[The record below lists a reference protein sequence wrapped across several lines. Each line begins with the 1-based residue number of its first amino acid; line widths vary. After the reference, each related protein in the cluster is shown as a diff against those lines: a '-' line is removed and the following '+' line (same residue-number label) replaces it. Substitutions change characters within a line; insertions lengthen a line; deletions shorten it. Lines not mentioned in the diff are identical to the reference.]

1 MLIQLLLLI
10 LLPVA
15 AVFGWFM
22 GRKERASIAKAH
34 SPQFRQDYFK
44 GLNYL
49 INEQPDKAVDVF
61 IKLLEV
67 DSDTIEMHLAL
78 GNLFRRRG
86 EVDRAIRVH
95 QNLIARPTLD
105 KDHRTF
111 ALSALGQDY
120 LSAGVLDR
128 AERLF
133 LELARLHDNNEQ
145 SLQFLLRI
153 YEQEKDWSKAIE
165 IAHKLEHVSR
175 KKMAATIAQ
184 YYCELAEEKLEKSWL
199 TQASQYLKRAQAI
212 DHSCA
217 RSSMLR
223 GKIAMEAG
231 DYAEAIRCYKYVRHQ
246 DADFLSEVIDPL
258 VHCYHELKDDHSLIQ
273 FLNSCLLDNPRIK
286 VVLAIGNYLQEH
298 ESDKKAIEF
307 IAEHIQNRP
316 SLRGLS
322 YMIDLYIKNSG
333 GDTHEKLKIL
343 KKFIDV
349 LLIAKPIYR
358 CEHCG
363 FAGKILLWLCPSC
376 HHWATVKPIQ
386 GIEGS

>member
-1 MLIQLLLLI
+1 MLEQLLLLA

-15 AVFGWFM
+15 AVCGWLM
-22 GRKERASIAKAH
+22 GRKERT
-34 SPQFRQDYFK
+34 SPTGDPAQFRQNYFK

-67 DSDTIEMHLAL
+67 DSDTVETHLAL

-105 KDHRTF
+105 KENRML

-133 LELARLHDNNEQ
+133 LELTRLGDDNYQ

-153 YEQEKDWSKAIE
+153 YEQEKDWAKAIE
-165 IAHKLEHVSR
+165 IARKLENFS
-175 KKMAATIAQ
+175 KKSMAATIAQ

-199 TQASQYLKRAQAI
+199 AEASQYLKRAQAI
-212 DHSCA
+212 DHACVRASL
-217 RSSMLR
+217 LR
-223 GKIAMEAG
+223 GKVAMESG
-231 DYAEAIRCYKYVRHQ
+231 EYEEAIRCYKYVRNQ
-246 DADFLSEVIDPL
+246 DADYLSEVIDPL
-258 VHCYHELKDDHSLIQ
+258 THCYRELNDSASLIE
-273 FLNSCLLDNPRIK
+273 FLQSCLLDNSRIK
-286 VVLAIGNYLQEH
+286 IVLAIGNYFQEH

-307 IAEHIQNRP
+307 IAEQIQNRP

-322 YMIDLYIKNSG
+322 YLVELYIKNSS
-333 GDTHEKLKIL
+333 GDTREKLKIL
-343 KKFIDV
+343 KKFIDD
-349 LLIAKPIYR
+349 LLVAKPIYR

-363 FAGKILLWLCPSC
+363 FAGKLLLWLCPSC

>member
-1 MLIQLLLLI
+1 MLIELLLLA

-15 AVFGWFM
+15 ASFGWFM
-22 GRKERASIAKAH
+22 GRKEQVSTNKDSA
-34 SPQFRQDYFK
+34 QFRHDYFK

-67 DSDTIEMHLAL
+67 DSDTVETHLAL

-95 QNLIARPTLD
+95 QNLIARPALD
-105 KDHRTF
+105 KNNRML
-111 ALSALGQDY
+111 ALAALGQDY

-133 LELARLHDNNEQ
+133 LELTRLGEDNQ

-153 YEQEKDWSKAIE
+153 YEQEKDWVKAIE
-165 IAHKLEHVSR
+165 IARKLENFS
-175 KKMAATIAQ
+175 KKTMAATIAQ

-199 TQASQYLKRAQAI
+199 TEASQYLKRAQAI
-212 DHSCA
+212 DHCCVRA
-217 RSSMLR
+217 SMLR
-223 GKIAMEAG
+223 GKMAMESG
-231 DYAEAIRCYKYVRHQ
+231 DYEEAIRCYKYVRNQ
-246 DADFLSEVIDPL
+246 DAGYLSEVIDPL
-258 VHCYHELKDDHSLIQ
+258 AYCYRELNDETSLIN
-273 FLNSCLLDNPRIK
+273 FLQSCLLDNPRIK
-286 VVLAIGNYLQEH
+286 IVLAIGNYLQEH

-322 YMIDLYIKNSG
+322 YMVEIYIKNSG
-333 GDTHEKLKIL
+333 GDTREKLKIL

-363 FAGKILLWLCPSC
+363 FSAKMLLWLCPSC
-376 HHWATVKPIQ
+376 HYWATVKPIQ
-386 GIEGS
+386 GIEGG